1 MDLEPY
7 IKQITEGAPDFDISK
22 CKSIIPVQDGWS
34 SLVLDV
40 DAALQGEYIFR
51 FPRFPEIRAGH
62 EKEAALL
69 PVLANAL
76 PVAVPRFEYV
86 WLDDASLHDPFNDSL
101 SARPTRGFV
110 AYRKLPGVPL
120 DQALLRQ
127 PAIIQALAQFLSALH
142 AFPASQAAVLK
153 VPGGNAS
160 DWRKM
165 QLDFYT
171 WIQEQLFPLLD
182 KRQRF
187 RARDTW
193 EPFLENVTNFQFH
206 PVLIHADLAAEHI
219 LCDPQAGN
227 ITGLIDWEDAALGDP
242 ALDFAG
248 LLSLGDLESVRAVIG
263 AYQGELDNSLES
275 RAAWYLAL
283 APYHQARYGLLF
295 GLPSHLEQGLHLI

>member
-1 MDLEPY
+1 MDLESY
-7 IKQITEGAPDFDISK
+7 LNQITEGAPGFGISQ

-34 SLVLDV
+34 SMVLEV
-40 DAALQGEYIFR
+40 DAGRQGEYIFR
-51 FPRFPEIRAGH
+51 FPRFPEARAGH
-62 EKEAALL
+62 EKEVALL
-69 PVLANAL
+69 PVLANTL

-86 WLDDASLHDPFNDSL
+86 WMDDALLLTTLDDSL

-142 AFPASQAAVLK
+142 AFPASQATALK
-153 VPGGNAS
+153 VTGGNAS
-160 DWRKM
+160 DWR
-165 QLDFYT
+165 QVQFDFYT
-171 WIQEQLFPLLD
+171 WIQEHLFPLLD
-182 KRQRF
+182 KRQCF
-187 RARDTW
+187 QARATW
-193 EPFLENVTNFQFH
+193 EPFLEDEKNFSFH
-206 PVLIHADLAAEHI
+206 PVLIHADLAPEHI

-227 ITGLIDWEDAALGDP
+227 ITGVIDWEDAALGDP

-248 LLSLGDLESVRAVIG
+248 LLSLGDLESVRAIIS
-263 AYQGELDNSLES
+263 AYQGEPDNSLES

-295 GLPSHLEQGLHLI
+295 GLPSHLEQGLRLI